1 MNKLLLTSSSS
12 TNNFQGSTPTTTAFA
27 DQEYST
33 YKVTYTGSGTFA
45 LMAQETFSTQI
56 NIVDEFRIYPTVLS
70 ANNAMNIISIRT
82 AIDHLDIN
90 AINGALMSSLE
101 LESRSQ
107 AK

>member
-1 MNKLLLTSSSS
+1 
-12 TNNFQGSTPTTTAFA
+12 
-27 DQEYST
+27 
-33 YKVTYTGSGTFA
+33 
-45 LMAQETFSTQI
+45 
-56 NIVDEFRIYPTVLS
+56 
-70 ANNAMNIISIRT
+70 MNIISTKT

>member
-12 TNNFQGSTPTTTAFA
+12 TNFQVSTPTTTAFA

-70 ANNAMNIISIRT
+70 ANNAMNI
-82 AIDHLDIN
+82 
-90 AINGALMSSLE
+90 
-101 LESRSQ
+101 
-107 AK
+107 

>member
-12 TNNFQGSTPTTTAFA
+12 TNNFQVSTPTTTAFA

-45 LMAQETFSTQI
+45 LMAQETFSH
-56 NIVDEFRIYPTVLS
+56 NKLLMNLEFIRRYY
-70 ANNAMNIISIRT
+70 ANNAMNIISTKT

-90 AINGALMSSLE
+90 AINE
-101 LESRSQ
+101 L
-107 AK
+107 